1 MWTSTT
7 CPWGFDLTYE
17 PLFRIPDNGR
27 GAFGRPLFFR
37 YDPGYNT
44 FFRTIRFRTFTFAK
58 NGKN

>member
-1 MWTSTT
+1 MSR
-7 CPWGFDLTYE
+7 CSGFPITV
-17 PLFRIPDNGR
+17 
-27 GAFGRPLFFR
+27 GALSGAPYFFQ